1 MKILFRPSLC
11 IAKQSKKSTA
21 VFSRSPLVH
30 ILALSK
36 SDQSEAYKHC
46 RASKALVWGPPIP
59 WNAEPQRPSCPGKIP
74 HKKKNKNN
82 FPQTPTEKYFAVFKW
97 LVCLNSLGSPHNY
110 SEAPTISC
118 HGMWQIASLKLHL
131 LIYSRSTPGSDQ
143 LLWTLCAMGSGPAG
157 KPCLQW

>member
-1 MKILFRPSLC
+1 MYCKTKQKEHSCLFPVTSSTHSGFKQVWSVRSLQALQSLKGPGVRPSY
-11 IAKQSKKSTA
+11 TM
-21 VFSRSPLVH
+21 
-30 ILALSK
+30 
-36 SDQSEAYKHC
+36 EC
-46 RASKALVWGPPIP
+46 RAPKAKLSRKDPP
-59 WNAEPQRPSCPGKIP
+59 Q
-74 HKKKNKNN
+74 KKKNKNN